1 MCALQKS
8 QERVA
13 KKKAEDEA
21 KMAAGIPLDEPKMV
35 DLREA
40 LQAGRR
46 KAREEEERQKAG
58 EKMEVGEDDPF
69 AILHSGNLDII
80 P

>member
-1 MCALQKS
+1 
-8 QERVA
+8 
-13 KKKAEDEA
+13 
-21 KMAAGIPLDEPKMV
+21 MV

-40 LQAGRR
+40 LLADRR
-46 KAREEEERQKAG
+46 KAREEEQRAA

-69 AILHSGNLDII
+69 AILHSGTLDFI

>member
-1 MCALQKS
+1 
-8 QERVA
+8 
-13 KKKAEDEA
+13 
-21 KMAAGIPLDEPKMV
+21 MV

-40 LQAGRR
+40 LLADRR
-46 KAREEEERQKAG
+46 KEREEAQRAT

-69 AILHSGNLDII
+69 AILHSGTLDFI

>member
-1 MCALQKS
+1 MFQKS

-21 KMAAGIPLDEPKMV
+21 KRAAGIPLDQEVML

-40 LQAGRR
+40 LIRDRR
-46 KAREEEERQKAG
+46 KAEEEKKKDE
-58 EKMEVGEDDPF
+58 EKMEVNEDDPF
-69 AILHSGNLDII
+69 AILHSGTLDFI